1 MSSGESSLALY
12 HEKGSRGQTSPSEGR
27 GLDGR
32 DDRAVG
38 EIRGQPIGDQIL
50 CPTFWCQT
58 PTQHFLCRMIFGCQT
73 HTHWCQ
79 TPYILVSDTHK
90 FTKKSKLTPSLL
102 ILLTEIKKKR
112 GRPVGGAPSRTKGVI
127 VMRGMREGRLT
138 KIPPRLLLRG

>member
-58 PTQHFLCRMIFGCQT
+58 PTQHFLCRIIFGCQT
-73 HTHWCQ
+73 HT
-79 TPYILVSDTHK
+79 LVSDTLH
-90 FTKKSKLTPSLL
+90 
-102 ILLTEIKKKR
+102 I
-112 GRPVGGAPSRTKGVI
+112 GVRHPQI
-127 VMRGMREGRLT
+127 YKE
-138 KIPPRLLLRG
+138 K

>member
-38 EIRGQPIGDQIL
+38 ESRGQPIGDQIL

-58 PTQHFLCRMIFGCQT
+58 QHFLCRIIF
-73 HTHWCQ
+73 WCQ
-79 TPYILVSDTHK
+79 TPIHLSHNFLVSDTHNFLVSDTHK
-90 FTKKSKLTPSLL
+90 FTQRK
-102 ILLTEIKKKR
+102 
-112 GRPVGGAPSRTKGVI
+112 VGSPQAY
-127 VMRGMREGRLT
+127 
-138 KIPPRLLLRG
+138 